1 MNSIDINL
9 KNVSKSYDGKIFV
22 IDGIDLYIPAG
33 QRTILLGPSG
43 CGKTTLLRM
52 ISGLE
57 SITDGELYMVSGIIK
72 SFLMHIRNIVK
83 DLDLLLNIWM
93 FQQKKLKRV
102 QSGLDRWQSNFD
114 ERRKRW
120 ILSLVSY
127 RI

>member
-9 KNVSKSYDGKIFV
+9 KNVSKSYDGKKFV

-57 SITDGELYMVSGIIK
+57 SITDGELYMGREMV
-72 SFLMHIRNIVK
+72 N
-83 DLDLLLNIWM
+83 DLEQGDGNVEMVIQNVVLLLNM
-93 FQQKKLKRV
+93 NV
-102 QSGLDRWQSNFD
+102 
-114 ERRKRW
+114 
-120 ILSLVSY
+120 
-127 RI
+127 

>member
-9 KNVSKSYDGKIFV
+9 KNVSKSYDGKKFV

-57 SITDGELYMVSGIIK
+57 SITDGELYMGGEVV
-72 SFLMHIRNIVK
+72 N
-83 DLDLLLNIWM
+83 DLEPGDVHLIW
-93 FQQKKLKRV
+93 RY
-102 QSGLDRWQSNFD
+102 
-114 ERRKRW
+114 RRR
-120 ILSLVSY
+120 SLWH
-127 RI
+127 